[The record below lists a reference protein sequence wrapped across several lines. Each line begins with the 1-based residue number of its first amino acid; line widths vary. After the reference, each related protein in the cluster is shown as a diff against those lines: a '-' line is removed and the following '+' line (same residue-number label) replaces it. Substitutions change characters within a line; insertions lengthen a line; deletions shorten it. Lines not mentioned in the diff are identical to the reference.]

1 MAEWL
6 KAAVLKTVVLGRA
19 PGVRI
24 PLPPFLNSHL
34 WEVSLRAFA
43 VLIEAVI
50 ILASH
55 IFLKN
60 RDYQVFF
67 SEIYL
72 QENP

>member
-1 MAEWL
+1 
-6 KAAVLKTVVLGRA
+6 
-19 PGVRI
+19 
-24 PLPPFLNSHL
+24 
-34 WEVSLRAFA
+34 
-43 VLIEAVI
+43 VI